1 MLRRFEQF
9 TAFISAI
16 NRFIQKIERDEM
28 EKYGLKGAFAQYLLA
43 MQQHPEGITATELC
57 DVCDRNKAAVS
68 RILSEL
74 EQKGLICRADD
85 RDSQYRAR
93 LTLTSAG
100 QDAANY
106 VCQKAALAAELV
118 GSGLSDEARTA
129 LYSALELLT
138 KNIES
143 VSATGLPD

>member
-9 TAFISAI
+9 TASISAI

-43 MQQHPEGITATELC
+43 MQQHPEGITAAELC
-57 DVCDRNKAAVS
+57 EVCDRNKAAVS

-93 LTLTSAG
+93 LTLTNAG

-106 VCQKAALAAELV
+106 VCHKAALAAELV

>member
-9 TAFISAI
+9 TAAISAI

-28 EKYGLKGAFAQYLLA
+28 EKYGLKGAYAQYLLA
-43 MQQHPEGITATELC
+43 MQQHPTGITATELC
-57 DVCDRNKAAVS
+57 EVCDRNKAAVS
-68 RILSEL
+68 RILSEM

-85 RDSQYRAR
+85 QDSQYRAR

-100 QDAANY
+100 QEAASY
-106 VCQKAALAAELV
+106 VSHKAALAAELV
-118 GSGLSDEARTA
+118 GSGLSDEARA
-129 LYSALELLT
+129 AFYSALELIT
-138 KNIES
+138 KNIGS